1 MFNTFKI
8 LGLLGVVAT
17 VSACQGSSIE
27 CASIGAVGGALAAT
41 VLDTNVAGGALIGGV
56 AGATGN
62 QTGLCTN

>member
-8 LGLLGVVAT
+8 IAVLAAPALL
-17 VSACQGSSIE
+17 SACQGTGIE
-27 CASIGAVGGALAAT
+27 CASMGAVGGALAAT
-41 VLDTNVAGGALIGGV
+41 VLDTNVAGGALLGGV

>member
-1 MFNTFKI
+1 MFKI
-8 LGLLGVVAT
+8 VSILSLLGAAASL
-17 VSACQGSSIE
+17 SACQGTGIE
-27 CASIGAVGGALAAT
+27 CASMGAVGGALAAE